1 MNDKGEKG
9 GKITICLIF
18 PNWLQNLSFLKN
30 NSELYLFGA
39 VIFIDMVLPGLKF
52 CNQRGK
58 DI

>member
-18 PNWLQNLSFLKN
+18 PNGLQNLSFLKN

-52 CNQRGK
+52 YNQR
-58 DI
+58 